1 MQRVSNTCT
10 YACTCVELL
19 FGLHMCCTSFS
30 LGTPVDTLW
39 SPVFD
44 TVNMFALLRESQ
56 LLMAD
61 GNNGPLDLNR

>member
-1 MQRVSNTCT
+1 MSGTHARLRR
-10 YACTCVELL
+10 YA
-19 FGLHMCCTSFS
+19 LHFPFACWLAGCPQS
-30 LGTPVDTLW
+30 PIDTLW